1 MTDSLNALLAVA
13 ALARDAERKL
23 QAQAR
28 YVERRLT
35 YQTNMI
41 ALRKQ
46 GLAMRHI
53 HQAAFAAS
61 ADKKAAAKVY
71 RTKMMALTHSMQQQ
85 QQKWMLQALGLDASQ
100 PIVIA

>member
-13 ALARDAERKL
+13 ALARDAER
-23 QAQAR
+23 
-28 YVERRLT
+28 RRT

-46 GLAMRHI
+46 VIAAQQI
-53 HQAAFAAS
+53 HRAVFFAS

-71 RTKMMALTHSMQQQ
+71 RTKMMALTDSMQGQ
-85 QQKWMLQALGLDASQ
+85 QQKWVLQAFGLDASQ
-100 PIVIA
+100 PIVIV